1 MPLKLCL
8 LKLNFLLS
16 ANPFNLKQTLKG
28 NKDNSLN
35 SVNEIQTEIHPFYGK
50 TKFKEK
56 DDQNNNESVSIN

>member
-1 MPLKLCL
+1 MPLELCL

-35 SVNEIQTEIHPFYGK
+35 SVNEIQTRDPPFLRENK
-50 TKFKEK
+50 
-56 DDQNNNESVSIN
+56 I